1 METSADKLARD
12 LLRLDDLDGAS
23 RVAEDEIRRVEDHGG
38 NPEIWRFRFVRAD
51 IMRLRGHAEEAL
63 KYLEGQGS
71 LYPPEASDAESLI
84 ALQMHRGYCCG
95 LLGRYQ
101 RSHLLLAQAE
111 EKAGRASLLDSSAEF
126 TSARQ

>member
-23 RVAEDEIRRVEDHGG
+23 RVTEDEIRRVEDHGG
-38 NPEIWRFRFVRAD
+38 NPEIWRFRFVRAE

-84 ALQMHRGYCCG
+84 GLLMHTVYCCG
-95 LLGRYQ
+95 LLRKYHH
-101 RSHLLLAQAE
+101 SHLLPPQPDDKPAPATL
-111 EKAGRASLLDSSAEF
+111 
-126 TSARQ
+126 